1 MAKTTSVRTRRHR
14 HAWRPLLIGI
24 ATLIALFIF
33 NDLHPAVF
41 DLADLKASDL
51 RMYMTRRPPLT
62 GAVAIAA
69 IDEKSI
75 AELGHWPWPRS
86 VEARLNDALRD
97 YKAAVVGYD
106 VLFSEPDEDDVQAKR
121 IADRLKGLGVGDAA
135 VEQTLGTGNDLAFA
149 DAVKQQGSTFL
160 AYAFEKH
167 FDLKSAPQILSA
179 PVPTGY
185 KTEPIAPP
193 PPLAYNLV
201 RELPDAAPNLLIA
214 ARAYLPPIAVLNSAA
229 RGTAYVDYDA
239 DSDGV
244 LRSEIAVIR
253 FGKRYCVPLY
263 LALAAAYLKNAPLR
277 LVIGD
282 DGARQVTLGDEE
294 IPVDE
299 IGRMLIDFRGPPGT
313 FPAYSIA
320 DLIAHRVPPA
330 ALAGKIVLVGL
341 TAHALGDRKVTPT
354 AGDFPGVEIHANAID
369 NVLRGDFVRRSRV
382 EGTAEED
389 AVALMLVLAIS
400 VAAAYLSPLWSAASA
415 LWVIVGFAAYAQYRL
430 VYEGVLIDMVL
441 PLASAL
447 LTYMLLATYR
457 YVTEDRAKR
466 FLRSALEHYL
476 NPEVVESVVDDPG
489 GLRLSGERRH
499 LAILF
504 SDIVNFTSRAERF
517 DAERLV
523 SLLNAYMNEMCRI
536 ILDSKGTLD
545 KLMGDGIMAF
555 WGAPNEIENPAGAA
569 IDCAL
574 KMLEGLERLRQDDER
589 FADVDIG
596 IGIAT
601 GDAIVGNL
609 GSEHRFDYSAVGDTV
624 NLASR
629 LEGLTRHFHV
639 HLLVNRQ
646 TLIEAAGNYCAR
658 EVGLV
663 KVKGKEQLVPIVD
676 VAGRAGN
683 GIDPTFYERF
693 NRALE
698 HIRNGEATAANT
710 MLQALGREAPED
722 ALVNL
727 YLEKI
732 VEATDGQP
740 TEMVFE
746 FETK

>member
-1 MAKTTSVRTRRHR
+1 MATTTTVKTRRR
-14 HAWRPLLIGI
+14 RRAWRPLLIGI
-24 ATLIALFIF
+24 VTLTALFVF
-33 NDLHPAVF
+33 NYFHPAVF
-41 DLADLKASDL
+41 DLANLKASDL
-51 RMYMTRRPPLT
+51 RMYVTRRPPLT
-62 GAVAIAA
+62 GAVVIAA
-69 IDEKSI
+69 IDEKSV
-75 AELGHWPWPRS
+75 AELGRWPWPRS
-86 VEARLNDALRD
+86 VEARLNNALRD

-106 VLFSEPDEDDVQAKR
+106 VLFSERDEDDVQAEQ
-121 IADRLKGLGVGDAA
+121 IAARLKGIGIADAA
-135 VEQTLGTGNDLAFA
+135 VQQTLGTGNDLAFA
-149 DAVKQQGSTFL
+149 DAVKQQGSTFIS
-160 AYAFEKH
+160 YAFEKH
-167 FDLKSAPQILSA
+167 FTGAQPILLSA
-179 PVPTGY
+179 PVPTGF
-185 KTEPIAPP
+185 KTAPASP

-201 RELPDAAPNLLIA
+201 RELPDANPKMLIA
-214 ARAYLPPIAVLNSAA
+214 ARAYLPPITVLNSAA
-229 RGTAYVDYDA
+229 RGIGFVDYED

-244 LRSEIAVIR
+244 SRSEIAVIR

-263 LALAAAYLKNAPLR
+263 LALTAAYLKNPPLR
-277 LVIGD
+277 LVIGA

-313 FPAYSIA
+313 FPAYSIS

-330 ALAGKIVLVGL
+330 AVAGKIVLVGL
-341 TAHALGDRKVTPT
+341 TAHALGDRKVTPVS
-354 AGDFPGVEIHANAID
+354 GDFPGVEIHANAID
-369 NVLRGDFVRRSRV
+369 NALRGDFVRRSRV

-389 AVALMLVLAIS
+389 EVALVLVLAIS
-400 VAAAYLSPLWSAASA
+400 LAAAYLSPLWSAGSA
-415 LWVIVGFAAYAQYRL
+415 LWVIVVFLAYAQYRL
-430 VYEGVLIDMVL
+430 VYDGMLIDVVL
-441 PLASAL
+441 PLTAAVLSY
-447 LTYMLLATYR
+447 TVLATYR
-457 YVTEDRAKR
+457 FRTEGREKR
-466 FLRSALEHYL
+466 FMRSALEHYL

-555 WGAPNEIENPAGAA
+555 WGAPNAIENPAGAA

-574 KMLEGLERLRQDDER
+574 KMLEGLRRLRQDDER

-676 VAGRAGN
+676 VAGHAGN
-683 GIDPTFYERF
+683 GIDSTFYKRF

-698 HIRNGEATAANT
+698 HIRNGEATTANT
-710 MLQALGREAPED
+710 MLQALGREAPDD

-732 VEATDGQP
+732 GEATDGQP

>member
-1 MAKTTSVRTRRHR
+1 MAKTPSVKTRRHR
-14 HAWRPLLIGI
+14 QAWRPLLIGI
-24 ATLIALFIF
+24 VILIGLFVF
-33 NDLHPAVF
+33 NGLHPAVF
-41 DLADLKASDL
+41 ELADLKASDL
-51 RMYMTRRPPLT
+51 RMYVTRRPPLS
-62 GAVAIAA
+62 GALAIAA
-69 IDEKSI
+69 IDEKSV

-86 VEARLNDALRD
+86 VEARLSNALRD
-97 YKAAVVGYD
+97 YQAAVVGYD
-106 VLFSEPDEDDVQAKR
+106 VLFSESDEDDAQAAR
-121 IADRLKGLGVGDAA
+121 IATHLKSLGIGDAA
-135 VEQTLGTGNDLAFA
+135 VQETLGTGNDLAFA
-149 DAVKQQGSTFL
+149 DALKQAGSTFL
-160 AYAFEKH
+160 GYAFESH
-167 FDLKSAPQILSA
+167 FDLARAREFLAA
-179 PVPTGY
+179 PVTTGF
-185 KTEPIAPP
+185 KTEPIAP

-201 RELPDAAPNLLIA
+201 RELPGATPPLVA
-214 ARAYLPPIAVLNSAA
+214 ARAYLPPVAALNSAA
-229 RGTAYVDYDA
+229 RGIGFVDIDA

-244 LRSEIAVIR
+244 LRSELTVVR

-263 LALAAAYLKNAPLR
+263 LALTAAYLKNAPLR
-277 LVIGD
+277 LVVGPE
-282 DGARQVTLGDEE
+282 GVRQVTLGDEE

-299 IGRMLIDFRGPPGT
+299 IGRMLINFRGPPGT

-320 DLIAHRVPPA
+320 DLIAHRVPKA
-330 ALAGKIVLVGL
+330 AIAGKMVLVGM
-341 TAHALGDRKVTPT
+341 TAHALGDRKITPT
-354 AGDFPGVEIHANAID
+354 GGDFPGVEIHANAID

-389 AVALMLVLAIS
+389 AVALALVLAIS
-400 VAAAYLSPLWSAASA
+400 LAAAYLSPLWSAAAA
-415 LWVIVGFAAYAQYRL
+415 LWVVVGFSAYAQYRL
-430 VYEGVLIDMVL
+430 VDDGVLIDVVL
-441 PLASAL
+441 PLASVL
-447 LTYMLLATYR
+447 LTYTALATYR
-457 YVTEDRAKR
+457 YVTEGSEKR
-466 FLRSALEHYL
+466 YLRSALEHYL
-476 NPEVVESVVDDPG
+476 NPEVVQSVVDDPQ
-489 GLRLSGERRH
+489 GLQLSGERRH

-517 DAERLV
+517 EAERLV
-523 SLLNAYMNEMCRI
+523 ALLNAYMNEMCKI

-555 WGAPNEIENPAGAA
+555 WGAPNEIENPAAAA

-574 KMLEGLERLRQDDER
+574 KMLESLERLRKADER

-629 LEGLTRHFHV
+629 LEGLTRHFQV

-646 TLIEAAGNYCAR
+646 TLAEAAGNYCAR

-683 GIDPTFYERF
+683 GIDPTFYQRF

-710 MLQALGREAPED
+710 MLQALSREAPDD
-722 ALVNL
+722 ALVSL

>member
-1 MAKTTSVRTRRHR
+1 V
-14 HAWRPLLIGI
+14 
-24 ATLIALFIF
+24 
-33 NDLHPAVF
+33 
-41 DLADLKASDL
+41 
-51 RMYMTRRPPLT
+51 
-62 GAVAIAA
+62 
-69 IDEKSI
+69 
-75 AELGHWPWPRS
+75 
-86 VEARLNDALRD
+86 LNNSAH
-97 YKAAVVGYD
+97 
-106 VLFSEPDEDDVQAKR
+106 
-121 IADRLKGLGVGDAA
+121 
-135 VEQTLGTGNDLAFA
+135 GTG
-149 DAVKQQGSTFL
+149 
-160 AYAFEKH
+160 
-167 FDLKSAPQILSA
+167 
-179 PVPTGY
+179 
-185 KTEPIAPP
+185 
-193 PPLAYNLV
+193 
-201 RELPDAAPNLLIA
+201 
-214 ARAYLPPIAVLNSAA
+214 
-229 RGTAYVDYDA
+229 YVDIEH

-263 LALAAAYLKNAPLR
+263 LALTAAYLKNPPLR
-277 LVIGD
+277 LVIGA
-282 DGARQVTLGDEE
+282 DGVRQVTLGDEE

-299 IGRMLIDFRGPPGT
+299 VGRMMLNFRGPPGT

-320 DLIAHRVPPA
+320 DLIAHRVSPDA
-330 ALAGKIVLVGL
+330 ISGKIVLVGL
-341 TAHALGDRKVTPT
+341 TAHALGDRMVTPT
-354 AGDFPGVEIHANAID
+354 GGDFPGVEIHANAID

-382 EGTAEED
+382 EGTAEEE
-389 AVALMLVLAIS
+389 AEALVLVLAIS
-400 VAAAYLSPLWSAASA
+400 VAAAYLSPVWSAASA
-415 LWVIVGFAAYAQYRL
+415 LWVILGFSAYAQYRL
-430 VYEGVLIDMVL
+430 VDDGVLIDMVL
-441 PLASAL
+441 PLAAAL
-447 LTYMLLATYR
+447 LTYTVLATYR
-457 YVTEDRAKR
+457 FMTEGREKR
-466 FLRSALEHYL
+466 FMRSALEHYL

-517 DAERLV
+517 EAERLV

-555 WGAPNEIENPAGAA
+555 WGAPNEIENPARAA

-574 KMLEGLERLRQDDER
+574 KLLDGLQRLRHDDER

-676 VAGRAGN
+676 VAGHAGN

-693 NRALE
+693 NRVLE
-698 HIRNGEATAANT
+698 YIRNGEATAANT
-710 MLQALGREAPED
+710 MLLALGREAPDD

-732 VEATDGQP
+732 VEAVDGQP

>member
-1 MAKTTSVRTRRHR
+1 MATTTTDKTHRRR
-14 HAWRPLLIGI
+14 RRAWRPLLIGLVI
-24 ATLIALFIF
+24 LIALFVF
-33 NDLHPAVF
+33 NGLHPAVF
-41 DLADLKASDL
+41 DLAELKASDL
-51 RMYMTRRPPLT
+51 RMYVTQPPAPT
-62 GAVAIAA
+62 GAIVIAA
-69 IDEKSI
+69 IDDKSI

-86 VEARLNDALRD
+86 VEARLTDALRD

-106 VLFSEPDEDDVQAKR
+106 VLFSERDEDDIQAER
-121 IADRLKGLGVGDAA
+121 IAAHLKGLGVGDAA
-135 VEQTLGTGNDLAFA
+135 VADTLGTGNDAAFVEA
-149 DAVKQQGSTFL
+149 MKQQGSTFL
-160 AYAFEKH
+160 GYAFESH
-167 FDLKSAPQILSA
+167 FDSHDAQQILS
-179 PVPTGY
+179 T
-185 KTEPIAPP
+185 PIAAGYRTDPLKP
-193 PPLAYNLV
+193 PPLTYNLT
-201 RELPDAAPNLLIA
+201 RELPGGAPALIE
-214 ARAYLPPIAVLNSAA
+214 ARAYLPPIPALNAAA
-229 RGTAYVDYDA
+229 RGTGYVDIDA

-244 LRSEIAVIR
+244 LRSEVAVIR
-253 FGKRYCVPLY
+253 FGRRYCVPLY
-263 LALAAAYLKNAPLR
+263 LALAAAYLKNPPLR
-277 LVIGD
+277 LVV
-282 DGARQVTLGDEE
+282 GASGVRQVRLGDEN

-330 ALAGKIVLVGL
+330 AIAGRIVLVGL

-354 AGDFPGVEIHANAID
+354 GGDFPGVEIHANAID
-369 NVLRGDFVRRSRV
+369 NVLRGDFVRRSRM

-389 AVALMLVLAIS
+389 AVALVLVLAIS
-400 VAAAYLSPLWSAASA
+400 LAAAYLAPLWSAAVA
-415 LWVIVGFAAYAQYRL
+415 LWVIVGFSAYAQYRL
-430 VYEGVLIDMVL
+430 VHEDVLIDMVL
-441 PLASAL
+441 PLAAAL
-447 LTYMLLATYR
+447 LTYMVLATYR
-457 YVTEDRAKR
+457 YMTEGSEKR
-466 FLRSALEHYL
+466 YLRSAFEHYL
-476 NPEVVESVVDDPG
+476 NPNVVASVVDDPQ

-504 SDIVNFTSRAERF
+504 SDIVNFTSRAERSEPEQVV
-517 DAERLV
+517 A
-523 SLLNAYMNEMCRI
+523 LLNTYMSVMINI
-536 ILDSKGTLD
+536 IFQSQGVVD

-555 WGAPNEIENPAGAA
+555 WGAPNEIDNPAGAA

-574 KMLEGLERLRQDDER
+574 KMLEGLKHLRESDER

-601 GDAIVGNL
+601 GDAVVGNF
-609 GSEHRFDYSAVGDTV
+609 GGAQRFDYSAVGDTV

-629 LEGLTRHFHV
+629 LEGLTRHFQV

-646 TLIEAAGNYCAR
+646 TLAEAAGNYCAR

-663 KVKGKEQLVPIVD
+663 KVKGKAQLVPIVD
-676 VAGRAGN
+676 IAGRAGN
-683 GIDPTFYERF
+683 GIDPTFYQRF

-710 MLQALGREAPED
+710 MLQALNRESPDD

-732 VEATDGQP
+732 VEAPDGQP

>member
-1 MAKTTSVRTRRHR
+1 MATTTTVRTRRHR

-24 ATLIALFIF
+24 ATLTALFVF
-33 NDLHPAVF
+33 NYLHPAVF

-51 RMYMTRRPPLT
+51 RMYVTRRPPLT
-62 GAVAIAA
+62 GAVVIAA

-121 IADRLKGLGVGDAA
+121 IATSLRGLGVADAA
-135 VEQTLGTGNDLAFA
+135 IEQTLGTGNDLAFA
-149 DAVKQQGSTFL
+149 GAVKQQGSTFL
-160 AYAFEKH
+160 SYAFEKH
-167 FDLKSAPQILSA
+167 FKGAQPLLLSA
-179 PVPTGY
+179 PVPNRVF
-185 KTEPIAPP
+185 KTQPIAP
-193 PPLAYNLV
+193 PPLAYNMV
-201 RELPDAAPNLLIA
+201 RELPDAAPASLIA
-214 ARAYLPPIAVLNSAA
+214 ARAYLPPITVLNGAA
-229 RGTAYVDYDA
+229 RGIGYVDYED

-244 LRSEIAVIR
+244 SRTEIAVIR

-263 LALAAAYLKNAPLR
+263 LALSAAYLKNPPLR
-277 LVIGD
+277 LIIGA
-282 DGARQVTLGDEE
+282 DGVRQVTLGDEE

-320 DLIAHRVPPA
+320 DLIAHHVPPA
-330 ALAGKIVLVGL
+330 AVAGKIVLVGL
-341 TAHALGDRKVTPT
+341 TAHALGDRKVTPVS
-354 AGDFPGVEIHANAID
+354 GDFPGVEIHANAID

-382 EGTAEED
+382 EGTAEEE
-389 AVALMLVLAIS
+389 AVALVLVLAIS

-415 LWVIVGFAAYAQYRL
+415 LWVILGFSAYAQYRL
-430 VYEGVLIDMVL
+430 VYDGVLIDMVL
-441 PLASAL
+441 PLAAAL
-447 LTYMLLATYR
+447 LTYTVLATYR
-457 YVTEDRAKR
+457 FMTEGREKR
-466 FLRSALEHYL
+466 FMRSALEHYL
-476 NPEVVESVVDDPG
+476 NPDVVESVVDDPG

-517 DAERLV
+517 EAERLV
-523 SLLNAYMNEMCRI
+523 SLLNAYMNEMCGI
-536 ILDSKGTLD
+536 ILDAKGTLD

-555 WGAPNEIENPAGAA
+555 WGAPNEIENPARAA

-574 KMLEGLERLRQDDER
+574 KMLDGLQRLRHDDER

-676 VAGRAGN
+676 VAGHAGN

-693 NRALE
+693 NRVLE
-698 HIRNGEATAANT
+698 YIRNGEATAANT
-710 MLQALGREAPED
+710 MLLALGREAPDD

>member
-1 MAKTTSVRTRRHR
+1 
-14 HAWRPLLIGI
+14 
-24 ATLIALFIF
+24 ALFVF
-33 NDLHPAVF
+33 NYLHPAVF

-51 RMYMTRRPPLT
+51 RMDVTRRPPLT
-62 GAVAIAA
+62 GAVVIAA

-86 VEARLNDALRD
+86 VEARLNEALRD

-121 IADRLKGLGVGDAA
+121 IATSLRGLGVADAA
-135 VEQTLGTGNDLAFA
+135 IEQTLGTGNDLAFA
-149 DAVKQQGSTFL
+149 GAVKQQGSTFL
-160 AYAFEKH
+160 SYAFEKH
-167 FDLKSAPQILSA
+167 FKGAQPLLLSA
-179 PVPTGY
+179 PVPNRVF
-185 KTEPIAPP
+185 KTQPIAP
-193 PPLAYNLV
+193 PPLAYNMV
-201 RELPDAAPNLLIA
+201 RELPDAAPASLIA
-214 ARAYLPPIAVLNSAA
+214 ARAYLPPITVLNGAA
-229 RGTAYVDYDA
+229 RGIGYVDYED

-244 LRSEIAVIR
+244 SRTEIAVIR

-263 LALAAAYLKNAPLR
+263 LALSAAYLKNPPLR
-277 LVIGD
+277 LIIGA
-282 DGARQVTLGDEE
+282 DGVRQVTLGDEE

-320 DLIAHRVPPA
+320 DLIAHHVPPA
-330 ALAGKIVLVGL
+330 AVAGKIVLVGL
-341 TAHALGDRKVTPT
+341 TAHALGDRKVTPVS
-354 AGDFPGVEIHANAID
+354 GDFPGVEIHANAID

-382 EGTAEED
+382 EGTAEEE
-389 AVALMLVLAIS
+389 AVALVLVLAIS

-415 LWVIVGFAAYAQYRL
+415 LWVILGFSAYAQYRL
-430 VYEGVLIDMVL
+430 VYDGVLIDMVL
-441 PLASAL
+441 PLAAAL
-447 LTYMLLATYR
+447 LTYTVLATYR
-457 YVTEDRAKR
+457 FMTEGREKR
-466 FLRSALEHYL
+466 FMRSALEHYL
-476 NPEVVESVVDDPG
+476 NPDVVESVVDDPG

-517 DAERLV
+517 EAERLV
-523 SLLNAYMNEMCRI
+523 SLLNAYMNEMCGI

-555 WGAPNEIENPAGAA
+555 WGAPNEIENPARAA

-574 KMLEGLERLRQDDER
+574 KMLDGLQRLRHDDER

-676 VAGRAGN
+676 VAGHAGN

-693 NRALE
+693 NRVLE
-698 HIRNGEATAANT
+698 YIRNGEATAANT
-710 MLQALGREAPED
+710 MLLALGREAPDD

>member
-1 MAKTTSVRTRRHR
+1 MATTTTVRTRRHR

-24 ATLIALFIF
+24 ATLTALFVF
-33 NDLHPAVF
+33 NYLHPAVF

-51 RMYMTRRPPLT
+51 RMYVTRRPPLT
-62 GAVAIAA
+62 GAVVIAA

-121 IADRLKGLGVGDAA
+121 IATSLRGLGVADAA
-135 VEQTLGTGNDLAFA
+135 IEQTLGTGNDLAFA
-149 DAVKQQGSTFL
+149 GAVKQQGSTFL
-160 AYAFEKH
+160 GYAFEKH
-167 FDLKSAPQILSA
+167 FKGAQPLLLSA
-179 PVPTGY
+179 PVPNRVF
-185 KTEPIAPP
+185 KTQPIAP
-193 PPLAYNLV
+193 PPLAYNMV
-201 RELPDAAPNLLIA
+201 RELPDAAPTSLIA
-214 ARAYLPPIAVLNSAA
+214 ARAYLPPITVLNGAA
-229 RGTAYVDYDA
+229 RGIGYVDYED

-244 LRSEIAVIR
+244 SRTEIAVIR

-263 LALAAAYLKNAPLR
+263 LALSAAYLKNPPLR
-277 LVIGD
+277 LIIGA
-282 DGARQVTLGDEE
+282 DGVRQVTLGDEE

-320 DLIAHRVPPA
+320 DLIAHHVPPA
-330 ALAGKIVLVGL
+330 AVAGKIVLVGL
-341 TAHALGDRKVTPT
+341 TAHALGDRKVTPVS
-354 AGDFPGVEIHANAID
+354 GDFPGVEIHANAID

-382 EGTAEED
+382 EGTAEEE
-389 AVALMLVLAIS
+389 AVALVLVLAIS

-415 LWVIVGFAAYAQYRL
+415 LWVILGFSAYAQYRL
-430 VYEGVLIDMVL
+430 VYDGVLIDMVL
-441 PLASAL
+441 PLAAAL
-447 LTYMLLATYR
+447 LTYTVLATYR
-457 YVTEDRAKR
+457 FMTEGREKR
-466 FLRSALEHYL
+466 FMRSALEHYL
-476 NPEVVESVVDDPG
+476 NPDVVESVVDDPG

-517 DAERLV
+517 EAERLV
-523 SLLNAYMNEMCRI
+523 SLLNAYMNEMCGI
-536 ILDSKGTLD
+536 ILDAKGTLD

-555 WGAPNEIENPAGAA
+555 WGAPNEIENPARAA

-574 KMLEGLERLRQDDER
+574 KMLDGLQRLRHDDER

-676 VAGRAGN
+676 VAGHAGN

-693 NRALE
+693 NRVLE
-698 HIRNGEATAANT
+698 YIRNGEATAANT
-710 MLQALGREAPED
+710 MLLALGREAPDD

>member
-24 ATLIALFIF
+24 VILIALFTF
-33 NDLHPAVF
+33 NGLHPAVF
-41 DLADLKASDL
+41 ELADLKASDL
-51 RMYMTRRPPLT
+51 RMYVTRRPPLT
-62 GAVAIAA
+62 GAVVIAA
-69 IDEKSI
+69 IDEKSV

-86 VEARLNDALRD
+86 VEARLTDALRD

-106 VLFSEPDEDDVQAKR
+106 VLFSERDEDDIQAER
-121 IADRLKGLGVGDAA
+121 IAARLKDLGVSDAA
-135 VEQTLGTGNDLAFA
+135 VAETLGTGDDLGFA
-149 DAVKQQGSTFL
+149 NAMKQQGSTFL
-160 AYAFEKH
+160 GYAFESH
-167 FDLKSAPQILSA
+167 FKSVRETLSV
-179 PVPTGY
+179 PVPTFF
-185 KTEPIAPP
+185 KTEPITP

-201 RELPDAAPNLLIA
+201 RELPDANPAMLIA
-214 ARAYLPPIAVLNSAA
+214 ARAYLPPIPVLNNSAH
-229 RGTAYVDYDA
+229 GTGYVDIEH

-263 LALAAAYLKNAPLR
+263 LAMTAAFVKNAPLR
-277 LVIGD
+277 LVVDSEGV
-282 DGARQVTLGDEE
+282 REVTLGDEE

-299 IGRMLIDFRGPPGT
+299 IGRMVVNFRGPPGT
-313 FPAYSIA
+313 FPAYSIS
-320 DLIAHRVPPA
+320 DLIARRVPSTA
-330 ALAGKIVLVGL
+330 IAGKIVLVGL
-341 TAHALGDRKVTPT
+341 TAHALGDRMVTPT

-382 EGTAEED
+382 QGTAEKD
-389 AVALMLVLAIS
+389 AVALVLVLAIS
-400 VAAAYLSPLWSAASA
+400 LAAAYLSPLWSAGAA
-415 LWVIVGFAAYAQYRL
+415 LWVVVGFSAYAQYRL
-430 VYEGVLIDMVL
+430 VRDGVLIDVVL
-441 PLASAL
+441 PLACAL
-447 LTYMLLATYR
+447 LTYMVLATYR
-457 YVTEDRAKR
+457 YVTEGSEKR

-476 NPEVVESVVDDPG
+476 NPEVVQSVVDDPL
-489 GLRLSGERRH
+489 GLQLSGERRH

-517 DAERLV
+517 EAERLV
-523 SLLNAYMNEMCRI
+523 SLLNAYMSEMCKI

-574 KMLEGLERLRQDDER
+574 KMLERLERLRQDDER
-589 FADVDIG
+589 FADVNIG

-629 LEGLTRHFHV
+629 LEGLTRHFQV

-646 TLIEAAGNYCAR
+646 TLAEAAGNYCAR

-698 HIRNGEATAANT
+698 HIRNGEATTANT
-710 MLQALGREAPED
+710 MLQALNREAPDD

-732 VEATDGQP
+732 VEAIDGQP

>member
-1 MAKTTSVRTRRHR
+1 MATTTTVKTRRHR

-24 ATLIALFIF
+24 LILTALFIF
-33 NDLHPAVF
+33 NGLHPAVF
-41 DLADLKASDL
+41 DLAELKVSDL
-51 RMYMTRRPPLT
+51 RMYVRRQPRLT
-62 GAVAIAA
+62 GAVVIAA
-69 IDEKSI
+69 IDDKSI

-86 VEARLNDALRD
+86 VEARLSDALRD
-97 YKAAVVGYD
+97 YKAAVAGYD
-106 VLFSEPDEDDVQAKR
+106 VLFSERDEDDIQGER
-121 IADRLKGLGVGDAA
+121 IAARLKAIGVSDAA
-135 VEQTLGTGNDLAFA
+135 VEETLGAGNDLAFA
-149 DAVKQQGSTFL
+149 NAIKQQGSTFL
-160 AYAFEKH
+160 GYAFESH
-167 FDLKSAPQILSA
+167 FDRNDARQILSV

-185 KTEPIAPP
+185 RTEPIAP

-201 RELPDAAPNLLIA
+201 REMSGAAPVLIA
-214 ARAYLPPIAVLNSAA
+214 ARAYLPPIPVLNSAA
-229 RGTAYVDYDA
+229 RAIGYVDIDA
-239 DSDGV
+239 DTDGV
-244 LRSEIAVIR
+244 LRSEIAVVR

-263 LALAAAYLKNAPLR
+263 LALSAAYLKNAPLR
-277 LVIGD
+277 LVVSSEGV
-282 DGARQVTLGDEE
+282 RQVSLGDEE
-294 IPVDE
+294 IPVDD
-299 IGRMLIDFRGPPGT
+299 IGRMMIDFRGPPGT
-313 FPAYSIA
+313 FPAYSIS

-341 TAHALGDRKVTPT
+341 TAHALGDREVTPT
-354 AGDFPGVEIHANAID
+354 GGDFPGVEIHANAID
-369 NVLRGDFVRRSRV
+369 NVLRGDFIRRSRM

-389 AVALMLVLAIS
+389 AVAVVLVLAIS
-400 VAAAYLSPLWSAASA
+400 LAAAYLSPLWSAATA
-415 LWVIVGFAAYAQYRL
+415 LWVIVGFSAYAQYRL
-430 VYEGVLIDMVL
+430 IDDGVLIDVVL
-441 PLASAL
+441 PLAAAL
-447 LTYMLLATYR
+447 LTYTMLATYR
-457 YVTEDRAKR
+457 YVIEDSEKR
-466 FLRSALEHYL
+466 FVRGAFEHYL
-476 NPEVVESVVDDPG
+476 NPEVIASVLDDPR

-504 SDIVNFTSRAERF
+504 ADIVNFTSRTERSEP
-517 DAERLV
+517 ERLV
-523 SLLNAYMNEMCRI
+523 ALLNAYMTEMTKTIFEC
-536 ILDSKGTLD
+536 LGVVD

-555 WGAPNEIENPAGAA
+555 WGAPEEIENPARAA

-574 KMLEGLERLRQDDER
+574 KMLEELAHLRKRDDR

-609 GSEHRFDYSAVGDTV
+609 GSERRFDYSAVGDTV

-646 TLIEAAGNYCAR
+646 TLIEASGNYCAR

-676 VAGRAGN
+676 IAGRAGD
-683 GIDPTFYERF
+683 GIDATFYQRF

-698 HIRNGEATAANT
+698 HIRNGEATSANT
-710 MLQALGREAPED
+710 MLRALSREAPND

>member
-1 MAKTTSVRTRRHR
+1 MATTTSVRTSRHR

-24 ATLIALFIF
+24 VILTALFIF
-33 NDLHPAVF
+33 NGLHPTVF
-41 DLADLKASDL
+41 ELADLKVSDL
-51 RMYMTRRPPLT
+51 RMYVTRRPPLT
-62 GAVAIAA
+62 GAVVIAA
-69 IDEKSI
+69 IDEKSV

-86 VEARLNDALRD
+86 VEARLTDALRD

-106 VLFSEPDEDDVQAKR
+106 VLFSEHDEDDIQAEQ
-121 IADRLKGLGVGDAA
+121 IAARLKALGVGDAVVA
-135 VEQTLGTGNDLAFA
+135 QTLGTGDDLAFA

-160 AYAFEKH
+160 GYAFESH
-167 FDLKSAPQILSA
+167 FDFKHARKTLSA
-179 PVPTGY
+179 PVPTGF
-185 KTEPIAPP
+185 KTEPIAP

-201 RELPDAAPNLLIA
+201 RELPGATTALVA

-229 RGTAYVDYDA
+229 RGIGYVDIDA

-244 LRSEIAVIR
+244 LRSELAMVR
-253 FGKRYCVPLY
+253 FGKHYCVPLY
-263 LALAAAYLKNAPLR
+263 LGLTAAYLKGAPLR
-277 LVIGD
+277 LVIGPE
-282 DGARQVTLGDEE
+282 GVRQVTLGDEE

-299 IGRMLIDFRGPPGT
+299 IGRMLINFRGPPGT
-313 FPAYSIA
+313 FPAYSIS
-320 DLIAHRVPPA
+320 DLIAHRVPTA
-330 ALAGKIVLVGL
+330 AIAGKIVLVGL

-354 AGDFPGVEIHANAID
+354 GGDFPGVEIHANAVD

-382 EGTAEED
+382 EGTAEEHL
-389 AVALMLVLAIS
+389 VALALVLAIS
-400 VAAAYLSPLWSAASA
+400 LAAAYLSPLWSAGAA
-415 LWVIVGFAAYAQYRL
+415 LWVIVGFSAYAQYRL
-430 VYEGVLIDMVL
+430 VGDGVLIDVVL
-441 PLASAL
+441 PMASVL
-447 LTYMLLATYR
+447 LTYTVLATYR
-457 YVTEDRAKR
+457 YVTEGSEKR
-466 FLRSALEHYL
+466 YLRSAFEHYL
-476 NPEVVESVVDDPG
+476 NPNVVASVVDDPQ

-504 SDIVNFTSRAERF
+504 SDIVNFTSRAER
-517 DAERLV
+517 AEPEQV
-523 SLLNAYMNEMCRI
+523 VALLNTYMSVMIDI
-536 ILDSKGTLD
+536 IFQSHGVVD

-555 WGAPNEIENPAGAA
+555 WGAPNEIENPAAAA

-574 KMLEGLERLRQDDER
+574 KMLEGLKRLRQNDER
-589 FADVDIG
+589 FTDVDIG

-601 GDAIVGNL
+601 GDVVVGNF
-609 GSEHRFDYSAVGDTV
+609 GGAKRFDYSAVGDTV

-629 LEGLTRHFHV
+629 LEGLTRHFQV

-646 TLIEAAGNYCAR
+646 TLVEAAGNYCAR

-676 VAGRAGN
+676 VAGNAGN

-698 HIRNGEATAANT
+698 HIRNGEATTANT
-710 MLQALGREAPED
+710 MLLALSHEAPND
-722 ALVNL
+722 ALVSL

>member
-1 MAKTTSVRTRRHR
+1 MATTKTEKNRRR
-14 HAWRPLLIGI
+14 HAWRPLLIGLVI
-24 ATLIALFIF
+24 LIALFVF
-33 NDLHPAVF
+33 NGLHPAVF
-41 DLADLKASDL
+41 DLAELKASDL
-51 RMYMTRRPPLT
+51 RMYVTRPPAPT
-62 GAVAIAA
+62 GAVVIAA
-69 IDEKSI
+69 IDDKSI

-86 VEARLNDALRD
+86 VEARLTDALGD

-106 VLFSEPDEDDVQAKR
+106 VLFSEHDEDDVQAKR
-121 IADRLKGLGVGDAA
+121 IGARLKGLGVGDAA
-135 VEQTLGTGNDLAFA
+135 VAETLGTGNDAAFA
-149 DAVKQQGSTFL
+149 DAMKQQGSTFL
-160 AYAFEKH
+160 GYAFESH
-167 FDLKSAPQILSA
+167 FDSHDARQILSTPVA
-179 PVPTGY
+179 PGY
-185 KTEPIAPP
+185 KTQPIAPP
-193 PPLAYNLV
+193 PLTYNLV
-201 RELPDAAPNLLIA
+201 RELPGGAPASIE
-214 ARAYLPPIAVLNSAA
+214 ARAYLPPIAVLNAA
-229 RGTAYVDYDA
+229 AHGIGYVDIDA

-244 LRSEIAVIR
+244 LRSEVAVIR
-253 FGKRYCVPLY
+253 FGRRYCVPLY
-263 LALAAAYLKNAPLR
+263 LALAAAYRKNAPLR
-277 LVIGD
+277 LVVGA
-282 DGARQVTLGDEE
+282 DGVRQVTLGDEN

-313 FPAYSIA
+313 FPAYSIS

-330 ALAGKIVLVGL
+330 AIAGKIVLVGL

-354 AGDFPGVEIHANAID
+354 GGDFPGVEIHANAID

-389 AVALMLVLAIS
+389 AVALLLVLTIS
-400 VAAAYLSPLWSAASA
+400 LAAAYLAPLWSAAAA
-415 LWVIVGFAAYAQYRL
+415 LWVMVGFSAYAQYRL
-430 VYEGVLIDMVL
+430 VYDGVLIEVVL
-441 PLASAL
+441 PLTAAL
-447 LTYMLLATYR
+447 LTYMVLATYR
-457 YVTEDRAKR
+457 YMTEGSEKR
-466 FLRSALEHYL
+466 YLRSAFEHYL
-476 NPEVVESVVDDPG
+476 NPNVVASVVDDPQ

-504 SDIVNFTSRAERF
+504 SDIVNFTSRAERSEPEQVV
-517 DAERLV
+517 A
-523 SLLNAYMNEMCRI
+523 LLNTYMSVMIDI
-536 ILDSKGTLD
+536 IFQAQGVVD

-555 WGAPNEIENPAGAA
+555 WGAPNEIENPAAAA

-574 KMLEGLERLRQDDER
+574 KMLEGLKHLRESDER
-589 FADVDIG
+589 FADIDIG

-601 GDAIVGNL
+601 GDVVVGNF
-609 GSEHRFDYSAVGDTV
+609 GGARRFDYSAVGDTV

-629 LEGLTRHFHV
+629 LEGLTRHFQV
-639 HLLVNRQ
+639 HLLINRQ
-646 TLIEAAGNYCAR
+646 TLAEAAGNYCAR

-683 GIDPTFYERF
+683 GIDPTFYQRF

-710 MLQALGREAPED
+710 MLQALNREAPDD

>member
-1 MAKTTSVRTRRHR
+1 MAKTPSVKTRRHR
-14 HAWRPLLIGI
+14 QAWRPLLIGI
-24 ATLIALFIF
+24 VILIGLFVF
-33 NDLHPAVF
+33 NGLHPAVF
-41 DLADLKASDL
+41 ELADLKASDL
-51 RMYMTRRPPLT
+51 RMYVTRRPPLS
-62 GAVAIAA
+62 GALAIAA
-69 IDEKSI
+69 IDEKSV

-86 VEARLNDALRD
+86 VEARLSNALRD
-97 YKAAVVGYD
+97 YQAAVVGYD
-106 VLFSEPDEDDVQAKR
+106 VLFSESDEDDAQAAR
-121 IADRLKGLGVGDAA
+121 IATHLKSLGIGDAA
-135 VEQTLGTGNDLAFA
+135 VQETLGTGNDLAFA
-149 DAVKQQGSTFL
+149 DALKQAGSTFL
-160 AYAFEKH
+160 GYAFESH
-167 FDLKSAPQILSA
+167 FDLTRAREFLAA
-179 PVPTGY
+179 PVTTGF
-185 KTEPIAPP
+185 KTEPIAP

-201 RELPDAAPNLLIA
+201 RELPGATPPLVA
-214 ARAYLPPIAVLNSAA
+214 ARAYLPPVAALNSAA
-229 RGTAYVDYDA
+229 RGIGFVDIDA

-244 LRSEIAVIR
+244 LRSELTVVR

-263 LALAAAYLKNAPLR
+263 LALTAAYLKNAPLR
-277 LVIGD
+277 LVVDPEGV
-282 DGARQVTLGDEE
+282 RQVTLGDEE

-299 IGRMLIDFRGPPGT
+299 IGRMLINFRGPPGT

-320 DLIAHRVPPA
+320 DLIAHRVPKA
-330 ALAGKIVLVGL
+330 AIAGKIVLVGM
-341 TAHALGDRKVTPT
+341 TAHALGDRKITPT
-354 AGDFPGVEIHANAID
+354 GGDFPGVEIHANAID

-389 AVALMLVLAIS
+389 AVALALVLAIS
-400 VAAAYLSPLWSAASA
+400 LAAAYLSPLWSAAAA
-415 LWVIVGFAAYAQYRL
+415 LWVVVGFSAYAQYRL
-430 VYEGVLIDMVL
+430 VDDGVLIDVVL
-441 PLASAL
+441 PLASVL
-447 LTYMLLATYR
+447 LTYTALATYR
-457 YVTEDRAKR
+457 YVTEGSEKR
-466 FLRSALEHYL
+466 YLRSALEHYL
-476 NPEVVESVVDDPG
+476 NPEVVQSVVDDPQ
-489 GLRLSGERRH
+489 GLQLSGERRH

-517 DAERLV
+517 EAERLV
-523 SLLNAYMNEMCRI
+523 ALLNAYMNEMCKI

-555 WGAPNEIENPAGAA
+555 WGAPNEIENPAAAA

-574 KMLEGLERLRQDDER
+574 KMLESLERLRKADER

-629 LEGLTRHFHV
+629 LEGLTRHFQV

-646 TLIEAAGNYCAR
+646 TLAEAAGDYCAR

-683 GIDPTFYERF
+683 GIDPTFYQRF

-710 MLQALGREAPED
+710 MLQALSREAPDD
-722 ALVNL
+722 ALVSL

>member
-1 MAKTTSVRTRRHR
+1 MATTTTARTRRRR

-24 ATLIALFIF
+24 VTLTALFVF
-33 NDLHPAVF
+33 NYLHPAVF

-51 RMYMTRRPPLT
+51 RMYVTRRPPLT
-62 GAVAIAA
+62 GAVVIAA

-86 VEARLNDALRD
+86 VEARLNNALRD
-97 YKAAVVGYD
+97 YKAAVIGYD
-106 VLFSEPDEDDVQAKR
+106 VLFSERDEDDVQAEG
-121 IADRLKGLGVGDAA
+121 IAARLKGLGITDAA

-149 DAVKQQGSTFL
+149 DAVKRQGSTFL
-160 AYAFEKH
+160 SYAFEKH
-167 FDLKSAPQILSA
+167 FKGAQQFFA
-179 PVPTGY
+179 VPVPTGF
-185 KTEPIAPP
+185 KTAPVSP

-201 RELPDAAPNLLIA
+201 RELPDANPNMLIA
-214 ARAYLPPIAVLNSAA
+214 ARAYLPPIPVLNNSA
-229 RGTAYVDYDA
+229 RGIGYVDYED

-244 LRSEIAVIR
+244 SRTEIAVIR

-263 LALAAAYLKNAPLR
+263 LAVSAAYLKNPPLR
-277 LVIGD
+277 LIIGA
-282 DGARQVTLGDEE
+282 DGVRQIELGDEE

-313 FPAYSIA
+313 FPAYSIS

-330 ALAGKIVLVGL
+330 AIAGKIALVGL
-341 TAHALGDRKVTPT
+341 TAHALGDRKVTPVS
-354 AGDFPGVEIHANAID
+354 GDFPGVEIHANAID

-389 AVALMLVLAIS
+389 AVALVLVLAIS
-400 VAAAYLSPLWSAASA
+400 LAAAYLSPLWSAASA
-415 LWVIVGFAAYAQYRL
+415 LWVIGGFLAYAQYRL
-430 VYEGVLIDMVL
+430 VYDGVLIDVVL
-441 PLASAL
+441 PLTSAL
-447 LTYMLLATYR
+447 LSYMVLATYR
-457 YVTEDRAKR
+457 FMTEGREKR
-466 FLRSALEHYL
+466 FMRSALEHYL
-476 NPEVVESVVDDPG
+476 NPEVVESVVDDPA

-517 DAERLV
+517 EAERLV

-574 KMLEGLERLRQDDER
+574 KMLEGLQRLRRDDER

-676 VAGRAGN
+676 VAGHAGN

-698 HIRNGEATAANT
+698 HIRNGEATTANT
-710 MLQALGREAPED
+710 MLQALGREAPDD

>member
-1 MAKTTSVRTRRHR
+1 MATTTTVRTRRHR
-14 HAWRPLLIGI
+14 HAGRLLLIGI
-24 ATLIALFIF
+24 VILGALFIF
-33 NDLHPAVF
+33 NALHPAVF
-41 DLADLKASDL
+41 ELAELKASDL
-51 RMYMTRRPPLT
+51 RMYVTRRPRPA
-62 GAVAIAA
+62 GAVVIAA
-69 IDEKSI
+69 IDDKSI
-75 AELGHWPWPRS
+75 AELGRWPWPRS
-86 VEARLNDALRD
+86 VEARLSDALRD
-97 YKAAVVGYD
+97 YQAAVVGYD
-106 VLFSEPDEDDVQAKR
+106 VLFSERDEDDLQAAR
-121 IADRLKGLGVGDAA
+121 IAARLKAIGVGDAA
-135 VEQTLGTGNDLAFA
+135 IEETLGSGNDLAFA
-149 DAVKQQGSTFL
+149 DALKREGASFL
-160 AYAFEKH
+160 GYAFESH
-167 FDLKSAPQILSA
+167 FDLKNARRVLSA
-179 PVPTGY
+179 PVATGY
-185 KTEPIAPP
+185 RTAPLEP

-201 RELPDAAPNLLIA
+201 RELPGATPVLIA
-214 ARAYLPPIAVLNSAA
+214 ARAYLPPIAALNRAA
-229 RGTAYVDYDA
+229 RGIGYVDIDA
-239 DSDGV
+239 DGDGV
-244 LRSEIAVIR
+244 LRSEIAVVR

-263 LALAAAYLKNAPLR
+263 LALSAAYLKNAPLR
-277 LVIGD
+277 LVVGSE
-282 DGARQVTLGDEE
+282 GVRQVTLGDEA

-313 FPAYSIA
+313 FPAYPISDI
-320 DLIAHRVPPA
+320 IAHRVPPA

-382 EGTAEED
+382 EGAAEED
-389 AVALMLVLAIS
+389 AAAVMLVLAIS
-400 VAAAYLSPLWSAASA
+400 LAAAYLSPLWSAAAA
-415 LWVIVGFAAYAQYRL
+415 LWVIVGFSAYAQYRL
-430 VYEGVLIDMVL
+430 VGDGVLIDVVL
-441 PLASAL
+441 PLAAAL
-447 LTYMLLATYR
+447 LTYTVLATYR
-457 YVTEDRAKR
+457 YVTEGSEKR
-466 FLRSALEHYL
+466 YLRSAFEHYL
-476 NPEVVESVVDDPG
+476 NPDVVASVVDDPQ

-504 SDIVNFTSRAERF
+504 ADIVNFTSRAEHSEPEQVV
-517 DAERLV
+517 A
-523 SLLNAYMNEMCRI
+523 LLNTYMSVMIDRI
-536 ILDSKGTLD
+536 FQSQGVVD

-555 WGAPNEIENPAGAA
+555 WGAPNDIQNPARAA

-574 KMLEGLERLRQDDER
+574 KMLEGLARLRKSDQR
-589 FADVDIG
+589 FADLDIG

-601 GDAIVGNL
+601 GDVVVGNF
-609 GSEHRFDYSAVGDTV
+609 GGTQRFDYSAVGDTV

-629 LEGLTRHFHV
+629 LEGLTRHFQV

-646 TLIEAAGNYCAR
+646 TLAEAAGNYCAR

-683 GIDPTFYERF
+683 GIDATFYERF

-698 HIRNGEATAANT
+698 HIRNGEATTANT
-710 MLQALGREAPED
+710 MLRALSREAPGD

>member
-1 MAKTTSVRTRRHR
+1 MATTTTVKTRRHR

-24 ATLIALFIF
+24 VILTALFIF
-33 NDLHPAVF
+33 NGLHPAVF
-41 DLADLKASDL
+41 DLAELKASDL
-51 RMYMTRRPPLT
+51 RMSVLRQPRLT

-69 IDEKSI
+69 IDDKSI

-86 VEARLNDALRD
+86 VEARLSDALRD

-106 VLFSEPDEDDVQAKR
+106 VLFSERDEDDIQAER
-121 IADRLKGLGVGDAA
+121 IAARLKAMGVSDAA
-135 VEQTLGTGNDLAFA
+135 VEETLGTGNDLALA
-149 DAVKQQGSTFL
+149 NAIKEQGSIFL
-160 AYAFEKH
+160 GYAFESH
-167 FDLKSAPQILSA
+167 RKSARQILSA

-185 KTEPIAPP
+185 KTEPISP

-201 RELPDAAPNLLIA
+201 RELSGAAPVLIA
-214 ARAYLPPIAVLNSAA
+214 ARAYLPPIPVLNSAA
-229 RGTAYVDYDA
+229 RGIGYVDVDA
-239 DSDGV
+239 DTDGV
-244 LRSEIAVIR
+244 FRSEIAVIR
-253 FGKRYCVPLY
+253 FGRRYCVPLY
-263 LALAAAYLKNAPLR
+263 LALSAAYLKNAPLR
-277 LVIGD
+277 LVVSS
-282 DGARQVTLGDEE
+282 DGVRQVTLGDEE

-299 IGRMLIDFRGPPGT
+299 IGRMMIRFRGPPGT
-313 FPAYSIA
+313 FPAYPIS

-341 TAHALGDRKVTPT
+341 TAHALGDREVTPT
-354 AGDFPGVEIHANAID
+354 GGDFPGVEIHANAID

-389 AVALMLVLAIS
+389 AVALVLVLAIS
-400 VAAAYLSPLWSAASA
+400 LAAAYLSPLWSAATA
-415 LWVIVGFAAYAQYRL
+415 LSVIVGFSAYAQYRL
-430 VYEGVLIDMVL
+430 IGDGVLIDVVL
-441 PLASAL
+441 PLAAAL
-447 LTYMLLATYR
+447 LTYMMLATYR
-457 YVTEDRAKR
+457 YVIEDSEKR
-466 FLRSALEHYL
+466 FVRGAFEHYL
-476 NPEVVESVVDDPG
+476 NPEVIASVLDDPR

-504 SDIVNFTSRAERF
+504 ADIVNFTSRTERSEP
-517 DAERLV
+517 ERLV
-523 SLLNAYMNEMCRI
+523 ALLNAYMTEMTRTIFDC
-536 ILDSKGTLD
+536 LGVVD

-555 WGAPNEIENPAGAA
+555 WGAPEEIENPARAA

-574 KMLEGLERLRQDDER
+574 KMLEELAHLRKRDER

-609 GSEHRFDYSAVGDTV
+609 GSERRFDYSAVGDTV

-646 TLIEAAGNYCAR
+646 TLIEASGNYCAR

-676 VAGRAGN
+676 VAGRAGD
-683 GIDPTFYERF
+683 GIDATFYERF

-698 HIRNGEATAANT
+698 HIRNGEATSANT
-710 MLQALGREAPED
+710 MLRALSSEAPDD

>member
-1 MAKTTSVRTRRHR
+1 
-14 HAWRPLLIGI
+14 
-24 ATLIALFIF
+24 
-33 NDLHPAVF
+33 N
-41 DLADLKASDL
+41 
-51 RMYMTRRPPLT
+51 
-62 GAVAIAA
+62 AA
-69 IDEKSI
+69 I
-75 AELGHWPWPRS
+75 
-86 VEARLNDALRD
+86 
-97 YKAAVVGYD
+97 VGYD
-106 VLFSEPDEDDVQAKR
+106 VLFSERDEDDVQAER
-121 IADRLKGLGVGDAA
+121 IAARLKGIGVSDPA
-135 VEQTLGTGNDLAFA
+135 VEETLGTGNDLAFA
-149 DAVKQQGSTFL
+149 NAIKREGSTFL
-160 AYAFEKH
+160 GYAFESH
-167 FDLKSAPQILSA
+167 FDLNDAKQILST

-185 KTEPIAPP
+185 KTEPLEPP
-193 PPLAYNLV
+193 PIVYNLV
-201 RELPDAAPNLLIA
+201 HELPGAAPISIA

-229 RGTAYVDYDA
+229 RGIGYVDIEA

-244 LRSEIAVIR
+244 LRSEIAAIR

-263 LALAAAYLKNAPLR
+263 LALTAAYLKNAPLR
-277 LVIGD
+277 LVIGS
-282 DGARQVTLGDEE
+282 DGVRQVTLGDEN

-313 FPAYSIA
+313 FPAYSIS
-320 DLIAHRVPPA
+320 DLIARRVPPA
-330 ALAGKIVLVGL
+330 AIAGKIVLVGL

-354 AGDFPGVEIHANAID
+354 GGDFPGVEIHANAID

-400 VAAAYLSPLWSAASA
+400 LGAAYLSPLWSAATA
-415 LWVIVGFAAYAQYRL
+415 LWVIIGFSAYAQYRL
-430 VYEGVLIDMVL
+430 VGDGVLIDVVL
-441 PLASAL
+441 PLAAAL
-447 LTYMLLATYR
+447 LTYMVLATYR
-457 YVTEDRAKR
+457 YMTEGSEKR
-466 FLRSALEHYL
+466 YLRSAFEHYL
-476 NPEVVESVVDDPG
+476 NPNVVASVVDDPK

-517 DAERLV
+517 EPERLV
-523 SLLNAYMNEMCRI
+523 SLLNAYMSEMSRI

-555 WGAPNEIENPAGAA
+555 WGAPNEIENPARAA

-574 KMLEGLERLRQDDER
+574 KMLEILEQLRKADER
-589 FADVDIG
+589 FADLDIG

-629 LEGLTRHFHV
+629 LEGLTRHFQV

-646 TLIEAAGNYCAR
+646 TLAEAAGDYCAR

-676 VAGRAGN
+676 VAGRAGD
-683 GIDPTFYERF
+683 GIDPTFYQRF

-698 HIRNGEATAANT
+698 HIRNGEATTANT
-710 MLQALGREAPED
+710 MLHALSREAPDD
-722 ALVNL
+722 ALINL

-732 VEATDGQP
+732 VEAPDGQP

>member
-1 MAKTTSVRTRRHR
+1 
-14 HAWRPLLIGI
+14 
-24 ATLIALFIF
+24 
-33 NDLHPAVF
+33 LHPAVF

-51 RMYMTRRPPLT
+51 RMYVTRRPPLT
-62 GAVAIAA
+62 GAVVIAA

-121 IADRLKGLGVGDAA
+121 IATSLRGLGVADAA
-135 VEQTLGTGNDLAFA
+135 IEQTLGTGNDLAFA
-149 DAVKQQGSTFL
+149 GAVKQQGSTFL
-160 AYAFEKH
+160 SYAFEKH
-167 FDLKSAPQILSA
+167 FKGAQPLLLSA
-179 PVPTGY
+179 PVPNRVF
-185 KTEPIAPP
+185 KTQPIAP
-193 PPLAYNLV
+193 PPLAYNMV
-201 RELPDAAPNLLIA
+201 RELPDAAPASLIA
-214 ARAYLPPIAVLNSAA
+214 ARAYLPPITVLNGAA
-229 RGTAYVDYDA
+229 RGIGYVDYED

-244 LRSEIAVIR
+244 SRTEIAVIR

-263 LALAAAYLKNAPLR
+263 LALSAAYLKNPPLR
-277 LVIGD
+277 LIIGA
-282 DGARQVTLGDEE
+282 DGVRQVTLGDEE

-320 DLIAHRVPPA
+320 DLIAHHVPPA
-330 ALAGKIVLVGL
+330 AVAGKIVLVGL
-341 TAHALGDRKVTPT
+341 TAHALGDRKVTPVS
-354 AGDFPGVEIHANAID
+354 GDFPGVEIHANAID

-382 EGTAEED
+382 EGTAEEE
-389 AVALMLVLAIS
+389 AVALVLVLAIS

-415 LWVIVGFAAYAQYRL
+415 LWVILGFSAYAQYRL
-430 VYEGVLIDMVL
+430 VYDGVLIDMVL
-441 PLASAL
+441 PLAAAL
-447 LTYMLLATYR
+447 LTYTVLATYR
-457 YVTEDRAKR
+457 FMTEGREKR
-466 FLRSALEHYL
+466 FMRSALEHYL
-476 NPEVVESVVDDPG
+476 NPDVVESVVDDPG

-517 DAERLV
+517 EAERLV
-523 SLLNAYMNEMCRI
+523 SLLNAYMNEMCGI
-536 ILDSKGTLD
+536 ILDAKGTLD

-555 WGAPNEIENPAGAA
+555 WGAPNEIENPARAA

-574 KMLEGLERLRQDDER
+574 KMLDGLQRLRHDDER

-676 VAGRAGN
+676 VAGHAGN
-683 GIDPTFYERF
+683 GIDLTFYERF
-693 NRALE
+693 NRVLE
-698 HIRNGEATAANT
+698 YIRNGEATAANT
-710 MLQALGREAPED
+710 MLLALGREAPDD

>member
-1 MAKTTSVRTRRHR
+1 MATTTTVRTRRHR

-24 ATLIALFIF
+24 VVLIALFVF
-33 NDLHPAVF
+33 NGLHPAVF

-51 RMYMTRRPPLT
+51 RMYVMRRPPLT
-62 GAVAIAA
+62 GAVVIAA
-69 IDEKSI
+69 IDEESI

-86 VEARLNDALRD
+86 VEARLNDTLRD

-106 VLFSEPDEDDVQAKR
+106 VLFSERDEDDVQAKQ
-121 IADRLKGLGVGDAA
+121 IAARLKGLGVGDAV
-135 VEQTLGTGNDLAFA
+135 VEQTLGTGNDPAFA
-149 DAVKQQGSTFL
+149 NAVKQEGSTFL
-160 AYAFEKH
+160 GYAFEKH
-167 FDLKSAPQILSA
+167 FDLKSARQVLSA
-179 PVPTGY
+179 PVPTGF
-185 KTEPIAPP
+185 KTEPIAP

-201 RELPDAAPNLLIA
+201 RELPDAAPALLIR
-214 ARAYLPPIAVLNSAA
+214 ARAYLPPIAILNSAA
-229 RGTAYVDYDA
+229 RGIGYVDYDA

-244 LRSEIAVIR
+244 LRSEMTVIR

-263 LALAAAYLKNAPLR
+263 LALTAAYLKNAPLR
-277 LVIGD
+277 LVV
-282 DGARQVTLGDEE
+282 GAEGVRQVTLGDEE

-313 FPAYSIA
+313 FPAYSIS

-330 ALAGKIVLVGL
+330 AIAGKIVLVGL

-382 EGTAEED
+382 EGTAEEE
-389 AVALMLVLAIS
+389 AVALVLVLAMS
-400 VAAAYLSPLWSAASA
+400 LAAAYLSPLWSAAAA
-415 LWVIVGFAAYAQYRL
+415 LWVIVGFSAYAQYRL
-430 VYEGVLIDMVL
+430 ADDGVLIDVVL

-447 LTYMLLATYR
+447 LTYMVLATYR
-457 YVTEDRAKR
+457 YVTEGSEKR
-466 FLRSALEHYL
+466 YLRSAFEHYL
-476 NPEVVESVVDDPG
+476 NPNVVASVVDDPQ

-504 SDIVNFTSRAERF
+504 SDIVNFTSRAERSEP
-517 DAERLV
+517 ERV
-523 SLLNAYMNEMCRI
+523 VALLNTYMSVMIDI
-536 ILDSKGTLD
+536 IFQSQGVVD

-555 WGAPNEIENPAGAA
+555 WGAPNEIENPASAA

-574 KMLEGLERLRQDDER
+574 KMLEGLQRLRQSDER

-601 GDAIVGNL
+601 GDVVVGNF
-609 GSEHRFDYSAVGDTV
+609 GGAQRFDYSAVGDTV

-629 LEGLTRHFHV
+629 LEGLTRHFQV

-646 TLIEAAGNYCAR
+646 TLVEAAGDYCAR

-683 GIDPTFYERF
+683 GIDPTFYQRF

-698 HIRNGEATAANT
+698 HIRNGEATTANT
-710 MLQALGREAPED
+710 MLRALSREAPDD
-722 ALVNL
+722 ALINL

>member
-1 MAKTTSVRTRRHR
+1 MARTTTVKTRRHR

-24 ATLIALFIF
+24 AILTALFIF
-33 NDLHPAVF
+33 NGLRPAVF
-41 DLADLKASDL
+41 DLAELKASDL
-51 RMYMTRRPPLT
+51 RMYVRGQPQLT
-62 GAVAIAA
+62 GAVVIAA
-69 IDEKSI
+69 IDDKSI

-86 VEARLNDALRD
+86 VEARLNHALRD

-106 VLFSEPDEDDVQAKR
+106 VLFSERDEDDIQAQR
-121 IADRLKGLGVGDAA
+121 IAARLKAIGVGDAA
-135 VEQTLGTGNDLAFA
+135 VEETLGSGNDLAFA
-149 DAVKQQGSTFL
+149 HAIKQQGSTFL
-160 AYAFEKH
+160 GYAFESH
-167 FDLKSAPQILSA
+167 FDRKNARQILSA

-185 KTEPIAPP
+185 ETEPIAA

-201 RELPDAAPNLLIA
+201 RELSGAAPVLLG
-214 ARAYLPPIAVLNSAA
+214 ARAYLPPIPVLNSAA
-229 RGTAYVDYDA
+229 RGIGYVDIDA
-239 DSDGV
+239 DTDGV
-244 LRSEIAVIR
+244 FRSEIAVVR

-263 LALAAAYLKNAPLR
+263 LALSAAYLKSAPLR
-277 LVIGD
+277 LVVSS
-282 DGARQVTLGDEE
+282 DGVRQVTLGDER

-299 IGRMLIDFRGPPGT
+299 IGRMMIAFRGPPGT
-313 FPAYSIA
+313 FPAYSIS

-341 TAHALGDRKVTPT
+341 TAHALGDREVTPT
-354 AGDFPGVEIHANAID
+354 GGDFPGVEIHANAID
-369 NVLRGDFVRRSRV
+369 NVLRGDFVRRSRM

-389 AVALMLVLAIS
+389 AVAVVLVLAIGL
-400 VAAAYLSPLWSAASA
+400 AAAYLSPLWSAATA
-415 LWVIVGFAAYAQYRL
+415 LWVIVGFSAYAQYRL
-430 VYEGVLIDMVL
+430 IDDGVLIDVVL
-441 PLASAL
+441 PLAAAL
-447 LTYMLLATYR
+447 LTYTMLATYR
-457 YVTEDRAKR
+457 YVIEDSEKR
-466 FLRSALEHYL
+466 FVRGAFEHYL
-476 NPEVVESVVDDPG
+476 NPEVIASVLDDPR

-504 SDIVNFTSRAERF
+504 ADIVNFTSRTERSEP
-517 DAERLV
+517 ERLV
-523 SLLNAYMNEMCRI
+523 ALLNAYMTEMTKTIFEC
-536 ILDSKGTLD
+536 LGVVD

-555 WGAPNEIENPAGAA
+555 WGAPEEIENPARAA

-574 KMLEGLERLRQDDER
+574 KMLEELAHLRKRDDR

-601 GDAIVGNL
+601 GEAIVGNL
-609 GSEHRFDYSAVGDTV
+609 GSERRFDYSAVGDTV

-646 TLIEAAGNYCAR
+646 TLIEASGNYCAR

-663 KVKGKEQLVPIVD
+663 KVKGKEELVPIVD

-683 GIDPTFYERF
+683 GIDATFYERF

-698 HIRNGEATAANT
+698 HIRNGEATSANT
-710 MLQALGREAPED
+710 MLRALSREAPED

-732 VEATDGQP
+732 VEAADGQP

>member
-1 MAKTTSVRTRRHR
+1 MATTTTVKTRRHR

-24 ATLIALFIF
+24 VILTALFIF
-33 NDLHPAVF
+33 NGLHPAVF
-41 DLADLKASDL
+41 DLAELKASDL
-51 RMYMTRRPPLT
+51 RMSVLRQPRLT

-69 IDEKSI
+69 IDDKSI

-86 VEARLNDALRD
+86 VEARLSDALRD

-106 VLFSEPDEDDVQAKR
+106 VLFSERDEDDIQAER
-121 IADRLKGLGVGDAA
+121 IAARLKAMGVSDAA
-135 VEQTLGTGNDLAFA
+135 VEETLGTGNDLALA
-149 DAVKQQGSTFL
+149 NAIKQQGSIFL
-160 AYAFEKH
+160 GYAFESH
-167 FDLKSAPQILSA
+167 RKSARQILSA

-185 KTEPIAPP
+185 KTEPISP

-201 RELPDAAPNLLIA
+201 RELSGAAPVLIA
-214 ARAYLPPIAVLNSAA
+214 ARAYLPPIPVLNSAA
-229 RGTAYVDYDA
+229 RGIGYVDIDA
-239 DSDGV
+239 DTDGV
-244 LRSEIAVIR
+244 FRSEIAVIR
-253 FGKRYCVPLY
+253 FGRRYCVPLY
-263 LALAAAYLKNAPLR
+263 LALSAAYLKNAPLR
-277 LVIGD
+277 LVVSS
-282 DGARQVTLGDEE
+282 DGVRQVTLGDEE

-299 IGRMLIDFRGPPGT
+299 IGRMMIDFRGPPGT
-313 FPAYSIA
+313 FPAYPIS
-320 DLIAHRVPPA
+320 DVIAHRVPPA

-341 TAHALGDRKVTPT
+341 TAHALGDREVTPT
-354 AGDFPGVEIHANAID
+354 GGDFPGVEIHANAID

-389 AVALMLVLAIS
+389 AVALVLVLAIS
-400 VAAAYLSPLWSAASA
+400 LAAAYLSPLWSAATA
-415 LWVIVGFAAYAQYRL
+415 VWVIVGFSAYAQYRL
-430 VYEGVLIDMVL
+430 IGDGVLIDVVL
-441 PLASAL
+441 PLAAAL
-447 LTYMLLATYR
+447 LTYMMLATYR
-457 YVTEDRAKR
+457 YVIEDSEKR
-466 FLRSALEHYL
+466 FVRGAFEHYL
-476 NPEVVESVVDDPG
+476 NPEVIASVLDDPR

-504 SDIVNFTSRAERF
+504 ADIVNFTSRTERSEP
-517 DAERLV
+517 ERLV
-523 SLLNAYMNEMCRI
+523 ALLNAYMTEMTRTIFDC
-536 ILDSKGTLD
+536 LGVVD

-555 WGAPNEIENPAGAA
+555 WGAPEEIENPARAA

-574 KMLEGLERLRQDDER
+574 KMLEELAQLRKRDER

-609 GSEHRFDYSAVGDTV
+609 GSERRFDYSAVGDTV

-646 TLIEAAGNYCAR
+646 TLIEASGNYCAR

-676 VAGRAGN
+676 VAGRAGD
-683 GIDPTFYERF
+683 GIDATFYERF

-698 HIRNGEATAANT
+698 HIRNGEATSANT
-710 MLQALGREAPED
+710 MLRALSSEAPDD

>member
-24 ATLIALFIF
+24 VILIALFTF
-33 NDLHPAVF
+33 NGLHPAVF
-41 DLADLKASDL
+41 ERADLKASDL
-51 RMYMTRRPPLT
+51 RMYVTRRPPLT
-62 GAVAIAA
+62 GAVVIAA
-69 IDEKSI
+69 IDEKSV

-86 VEARLNDALRD
+86 VEARLTDALRD

-106 VLFSEPDEDDVQAKR
+106 VLFSERDEDDIQAER
-121 IADRLKGLGVGDAA
+121 IAARLKDLGVSDAA
-135 VEQTLGTGNDLAFA
+135 VAETLGTGDDLGFA
-149 DAVKQQGSTFL
+149 NAMKQQGSTFL
-160 AYAFEKH
+160 GYAFESH
-167 FDLKSAPQILSA
+167 FKSVRQTLSV
-179 PVPTGY
+179 PVPTFF
-185 KTEPIAPP
+185 KTEPITP

-201 RELPDAAPNLLIA
+201 RELPDANPAMLIA
-214 ARAYLPPIAVLNSAA
+214 ARAYLPPIPVLNNSAH
-229 RGTAYVDYDA
+229 GTGYVDIEH

-263 LALAAAYLKNAPLR
+263 LAITAAFVKNAPLR
-277 LVIGD
+277 LVVDSEGV
-282 DGARQVTLGDEE
+282 REVTLGDEE

-299 IGRMLIDFRGPPGT
+299 IGRMVVNFRGPPGT
-313 FPAYSIA
+313 FPAYSIS
-320 DLIAHRVPPA
+320 DLIARRVPSTA
-330 ALAGKIVLVGL
+330 IAGKIVLVGL
-341 TAHALGDRKVTPT
+341 TAHALGDRMVTPT

-382 EGTAEED
+382 QGTAEKD
-389 AVALMLVLAIS
+389 AVALVLVLAIS
-400 VAAAYLSPLWSAASA
+400 LAAAYLSPLWSAGAA
-415 LWVIVGFAAYAQYRL
+415 LWVVVGFSAYAQYRL
-430 VYEGVLIDMVL
+430 VRDGVLIDVVL
-441 PLASAL
+441 PLACAL
-447 LTYMLLATYR
+447 LTYMVLATYR
-457 YVTEDRAKR
+457 YVTEGSEKR

-476 NPEVVESVVDDPG
+476 NPEVVQSVVDDPL
-489 GLRLSGERRH
+489 GLQLSGERRH

-517 DAERLV
+517 EAERLV
-523 SLLNAYMNEMCRI
+523 SLLNAYMSEMCKI

-574 KMLEGLERLRQDDER
+574 KMLERLERLRQDDER
-589 FADVDIG
+589 FADVNIG

-629 LEGLTRHFHV
+629 LEGLTRHFQV

-646 TLIEAAGNYCAR
+646 TLAEAAGNYCAR

-698 HIRNGEATAANT
+698 HIRNGEATTANT
-710 MLQALGREAPED
+710 MLQALNREAPDD

-732 VEATDGQP
+732 VEAIDGQP

>member
-1 MAKTTSVRTRRHR
+1 MAKTTSVRTRRNR

-24 ATLIALFIF
+24 VILAALFIF
-33 NDLHPAVF
+33 NGLHPAVF
-41 DLADLKASDL
+41 ELADLKASDL
-51 RMYMTRRPPLT
+51 RMYVTRRPALT

-69 IDEKSI
+69 IDEKSV
-75 AELGHWPWPRS
+75 AELGHWPWQRD
-86 VEARLNDALRD
+86 VEARLSDALRD

-106 VLFSEPDEDDVQAKR
+106 VLFSERDEDDIQAER
-121 IADRLKGLGVGDAA
+121 IAAHLKGLGVSNSA
-135 VEQTLGTGNDLAFA
+135 VQETLGTGNDLALA
-149 DAVKQQGSTFL
+149 NAVKQQGSTFIG
-160 AYAFEKH
+160 YAFESH
-167 FDLKSAPQILSA
+167 FDPKSARQVLSA
-179 PVPTGY
+179 PIPTGF
-185 KTEPIAPP
+185 KTEPIAP

-201 RELPDAAPNLLIA
+201 RELPGATPATVA

-229 RGTAYVDYDA
+229 RGVGYVDIDA

-244 LRSEIAVIR
+244 LRSELAVVR

-263 LALAAAYLKNAPLR
+263 LGLTAAYLKGAPLR
-277 LVIGD
+277 LVV
-282 DGARQVTLGDEE
+282 GAEGVRQVTLGDQE

-299 IGRMLIDFRGPPGT
+299 IGRMLINFRGPPGT
-313 FPAYSIA
+313 FPAYSIS
-320 DLIAHRVPPA
+320 DVIAHRVPSA
-330 ALAGKIVLVGL
+330 ALAGKIVLVGM
-341 TAHALGDRKVTPT
+341 TAHALGDRKITPT
-354 AGDFPGVEIHANAID
+354 GGDFPGVEIHANAID

-389 AVALMLVLAIS
+389 AVALALVLAIS
-400 VAAAYLSPLWSAASA
+400 LAAAHLSPLWSAAAA
-415 LWVIVGFAAYAQYRL
+415 LWVIVGSSAYAQYRL
-430 VYEGVLIDMVL
+430 VADGVLIDVVL
-441 PLASAL
+441 PLASVL
-447 LTYMLLATYR
+447 LTYTVLATYR
-457 YVTEDRAKR
+457 YVTEGSEKR
-466 FLRSALEHYL
+466 YLRSAFEHYL
-476 NPEVVESVVDDPG
+476 NPNVVASVVDDPQ

-504 SDIVNFTSRAERF
+504 SDIVNFTSRAERSEP
-517 DAERLV
+517 ERV
-523 SLLNAYMNEMCRI
+523 VALLNTYMSVMIDI
-536 ILDSKGTLD
+536 IFQSQGVVD

-574 KMLEGLERLRQDDER
+574 KMLEGLERLRKSDER
-589 FADVDIG
+589 FADLDIG

-601 GDAIVGNL
+601 GDVVVGNF
-609 GSEHRFDYSAVGDTV
+609 GGAQRFDYSAVGDTV

-629 LEGLTRHFHV
+629 LEGLTRHFQV

-693 NRALE
+693 NRALLFFIYWE
-698 HIRNGEATAANT
+698 STEFYT
-710 MLQALGREAPED
+710 MLVALSREAPDD
-722 ALVNL
+722 ALVSL

>member
-1 MAKTTSVRTRRHR
+1 M
-14 HAWRPLLIGI
+14 LIGI
-24 ATLIALFIF
+24 ATLVALFVF
-33 NDLHPAVF
+33 NYLHPAVF

-51 RMYMTRRPPLT
+51 RMYVTRRPPLT
-62 GAVAIAA
+62 GAVVIAA

-106 VLFSEPDEDDVQAKR
+106 VLFSERDEDDVQAER
-121 IADRLKGLGVGDAA
+121 IAARLKGLGVGDAA

-149 DAVKQQGSTFL
+149 NAVKQEGSTFL
-160 AYAFEKH
+160 GYAFEKH
-167 FDLKSAPQILSA
+167 FDLKSAREILSA
-179 PVPTGY
+179 PVPTGF

-193 PPLAYNLV
+193 PLAYNMV
-201 RELPDAAPNLLIA
+201 RELPGAAPVLIA

-229 RGTAYVDYDA
+229 RGTGYVDIEA

-263 LALAAAYLKNAPLR
+263 LAMSAAYLRNAPLH
-277 LVIGD
+277 LVA
-282 DGARQVTLGDEE
+282 GAEGVRQVTLGDED

-313 FPAYSIA
+313 FPAYSIS

-354 AGDFPGVEIHANAID
+354 GGDFPGVEIHANAID

-382 EGTAEED
+382 EGTAEEE
-389 AVALMLVLAIS
+389 AVALVLVLAIS
-400 VAAAYLSPLWSAASA
+400 LAAAYLSPLWSAAAA
-415 LWVIVGFAAYAQYRL
+415 LWVIVGFSAYAQYRL
-430 VYEGVLIDMVL
+430 VGDGVLIDVVL

-447 LTYMLLATYR
+447 LTYMVLATYR
-457 YVTEDRAKR
+457 YVTEGSEKR
-466 FLRSALEHYL
+466 YLRSAFEHYL
-476 NPEVVESVVDDPG
+476 NPDVVASVVDDPQ

-504 SDIVNFTSRAERF
+504 SDIVNFTSRAERSEP
-517 DAERLV
+517 ERV
-523 SLLNAYMNEMCRI
+523 VALLNTYMSVMINI
-536 ILDSKGTLD
+536 IFQSQGVVD

-574 KMLEGLERLRQDDER
+574 KMLEGLQRLRQDDER

-601 GDAIVGNL
+601 GDVVVGNF
-609 GSEHRFDYSAVGDTV
+609 GGAQRFDYSAVGDTV

-683 GIDPTFYERF
+683 GIDPTFYARF

-698 HIRNGEATAANT
+698 HIRNGEATTANK
-710 MLQALGREAPED
+710 MLQALSREAPDD